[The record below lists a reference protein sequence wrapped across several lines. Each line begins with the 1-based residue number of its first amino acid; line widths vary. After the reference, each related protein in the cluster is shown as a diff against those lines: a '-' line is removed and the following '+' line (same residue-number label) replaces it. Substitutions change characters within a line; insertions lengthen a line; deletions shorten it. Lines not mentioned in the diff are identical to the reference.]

1 MVSYKNILLLLRNQP
16 AAAVAL
22 LKGGAD
28 GNKLNKN
35 KCSPL
40 HVAVNKGYT
49 DVVKT
54 LLNFSCD
61 VNAQVCYN
69 STHLPTQDLSSS
81 RSEMEL
87 EEERVKGG
95 KLNVKFFCFVL
106 QDTYGDT
113 VLHDAIAKDFIE
125 IVDVLVNF
133 RGVDLSIKNKRGFNC
148 LHHAAL
154 KGNAR
159 SVAISEREKGEV
171 GEGGGGWGLK
181 KGRRGWRIDCLLLTV
196 FIQCNNNNNKTFL
209 G

>member
-1 MVSYKNILLLLRNQP
+1 MSYKNILLFLRNQS

-69 STHLPTQDLSSS
+69 STHLPTQYHASS
-81 RSEMEL
+81 RTEMEL

-95 KLNVKFFCFVL
+95 KLNVTFFFVL
-106 QDTYGDT
+106 QDSYGDT

-125 IVDVLVNF
+125 IVEVLVNF

-159 SVAISEREKGEV
+159 LVVIFERERKARWGR
-171 GEGGGGWGLK
+171 EGGGGG
-181 KGRRGWRIDCLLLTV
+181 GVEEREEGMGNRLLVCFHFYSV
-196 FIQCNNNNNKTFL
+196 FS
-209 G
+209 